1 MKVKI
6 INTSISHYY
15 NQVFSNSCLQEL
27 RFHKIFLLEIKFLV
41 KLKVYL
47 PVGWNWNAIRNVL
60 ILIVKEKISIKC
72 PKMSMAIILKK
83 QPENIMKKRNLR
95 RKRNSLKYVLCIFL
109 EFPSVFLE
117 NKAQS
122 HFFMIDVDIILA
134 LMLMMWFW
142 N

>member
-1 MKVKI
+1 
-6 INTSISHYY
+6 
-15 NQVFSNSCLQEL
+15 
-27 RFHKIFLLEIKFLV
+27 
-41 KLKVYL
+41 
-47 PVGWNWNAIRNVL
+47 
-60 ILIVKEKISIKC
+60 
-72 PKMSMAIILKK
+72 MSMAIILKK

-134 LMLMMWFW
+134 LMLMMWF
-142 N
+142 